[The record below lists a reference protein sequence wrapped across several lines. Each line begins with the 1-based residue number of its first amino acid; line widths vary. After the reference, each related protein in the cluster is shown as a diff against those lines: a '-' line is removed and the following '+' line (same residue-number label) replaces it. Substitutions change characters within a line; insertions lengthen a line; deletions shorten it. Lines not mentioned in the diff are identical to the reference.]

1 MSESQSGSMTG
12 KTAAKSATKFHVKAT
27 PEGRHS
33 ITPFITVDGAAK
45 FIEFAKK
52 AFNAKESMTMPGDN
66 PGMIGHAE
74 LKIGDSHIM
83 LMDPMEG
90 GFKASPASLY
100 IYVDDVDATYKRAL
114 QAGATQI
121 KDGVADQFYGDRMG
135 CVKDFAGN
143 TWWIATHIED
153 VPPDELKKRHA
164 AMMQKMQKH

>member
-1 MSESQSGSMTG
+1 MTESHSGSTIG
-12 KTAAKSATKFHVKAT
+12 KIPAKSTVKPHVKAT
-27 PEGRHS
+27 PEGYRS
-33 ITPFITVDGAAK
+33 ITPYITVEGAAK

-52 AFNAKESMTMPGDN
+52 AFAAKESKMMPGAK
-66 PGMIGHAE
+66 PGTIGHAE
-74 LKIGDSHIM
+74 LTIGDSHIM
-83 LMDPMEG
+83 VMDPMEG

-100 IYVDDVDATYKRAL
+100 VYVDDVDATYKRAL

-153 VPPDELKKRHA
+153 VGPDEMKKRYTEL
-164 AMMQKMQKH
+164 MQKTQKH